1 MSNSFGRRGNG
12 GANSWISAARW
23 REGLASRQDESAL
36 PLPLRTGIVIGQYR
50 LRGKLAAGGMA
61 EVFEAEHMVLP
72 RKVALKV
79 MHLGLMQTAGIVARF
94 LREVCILETFV
105 HPGGLRVFECGV
117 LPDGRPWMAME
128 LVIGTPLSIRMQLPM
143 DPDAVTAI
151 VITVCEVL
159 AAAHAAGLIHRDL
172 KPANL
177 LLSTAAGAY
186 AVRVIDWGLALEE
199 QAARLTRDGL
209 TCGTPLYMAPEQAMG
224 RSLDCACDIYSLGV
238 VAYEALA
245 GVPPY
250 IGTNLAQLVVE
261 HLTTVP
267 VPLHL
272 FRTDVPP
279 ELSALISH
287 MLTQDPRRRP
297 SASEVGRR
305 ASALLAALRQSSDS
319 VSARSTDY
327 ESMEIAAQPHGID
340 SRAEPEPPG
349 GMELGTALA
358 PGCGPPAAPPGPAP
372 DQRHRDGAAARSG
385 ARHAGLDVPT
395 LVARRAPL
403 CQLHQPEEILID
415 APAEAAKDASMEVSV
430 ASLASS
436 SAPSSAPASEASAA
450 GAGAPVV
457 SRQRSVDSSVSRQR
471 IGRSVAYV
479 IAQAQRSYCC
489 PSRPRQCAPAAYRC
503 ASRR

>member
-1 MSNSFGRRGNG
+1 MSSSFSRRGNG
-12 GANSWISAARW
+12 GAASWITAARV
-23 REGLASRQDESAL
+23 RDGVAERQDERAM
-36 PLPLRTGIVIGQYR
+36 PMPLRTGIVIGQYR

-61 EVFEAEHMVLP
+61 EVFEAEHVVLP

-94 LREVCILETFV
+94 LREACILETFT

-151 VITVCEVL
+151 VATVCEVL

-177 LLSTAAGAY
+177 LLSTATRAY

-199 QAARLTRDGL
+199 QAVRVTRDGL

-250 IGTNLAQLVVE
+250 VGTNLAQLVVE
-261 HLTTVP
+261 QLTTVP

-272 FRTDVPP
+272 LRTDVPP
-279 ELSALISH
+279 ELSALIGH
-287 MLTQDPRRRP
+287 MLTKDPRSRP
-297 SASEVGRR
+297 GAVEVGRR
-305 ASALLAALRQSSDS
+305 ASALLAALRQTSAP
-319 VSARSTDY
+319 VSERPADY
-327 ESMEIAAQPHGID
+327 ESMEIATQQLGVD
-340 SRAEPEPPG
+340 SQVEPAPTVG
-349 GMELGTALA
+349 QELGQAPA
-358 PGCGPPAAPPGPAP
+358 PGRAPQAAPDLPRRDSAAP
-372 DQRHRDGAAARSG
+372 RSG
-385 ARHAGLDVPT
+385 ARYAGVEAPT

-403 CQLHQPEEILID
+403 CQLRRPEAMIID
-415 APAEAAKDASMEVSV
+415 EPQDAAANDSIEVSV
-430 ASLASS
+430 DSLASISATSPATS
-436 SAPSSAPASEASAA
+436 SAALLPAGGASS
-450 GAGAPVV
+450 PVV
-457 SRQRSVDSSVSRQR
+457 ARQRSVDSSVSRQR

-479 IAQAQRSYCC
+479 IAQARRSYCC
-489 PSRPRQCAPAAYRC
+489 PSRPRLCAPVAYRC